1 MARTDTA
8 SRVIDAPSETVFAAL
23 VDPTALVEWLPPA
36 GMTGHFDHFDART
49 MTWTV
54 TPVAGGMTSSL
65 ANLAAH
71 LAARHSSPH
80 RRGGGQPTR

>member
-1 MARTDTA
+1 MRR
-8 SRVIDAPSETVFAAL
+8 SSPHSSIRRLWSSGF
-23 VDPTALVEWLPPA
+23 PPA

-54 TPVAGGMTSSL
+54 TPVAGGMTSL